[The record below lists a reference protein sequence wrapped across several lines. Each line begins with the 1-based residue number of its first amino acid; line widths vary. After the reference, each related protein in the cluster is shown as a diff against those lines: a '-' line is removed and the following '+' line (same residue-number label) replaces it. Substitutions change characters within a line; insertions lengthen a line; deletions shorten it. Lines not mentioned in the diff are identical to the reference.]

1 MPLPMEAE
9 FRVHASPVPTQTI
22 FSFDGSRA
30 MAPMD
35 CTGCLSK
42 TGLKVVPPS
51 SDFQTP
57 PLAAPTNTT
66 VFPFSFRA
74 VTAAMRP
81 LIVAEPMLRTP
92 KPLTTPESKR
102 GAPALPRAAGGV
114 ELPGFTW
121 LGASGAGAGVDRA
134 ASFVLGNW
142 NRATSNLGFGSA
154 LSIVNRW
161 LLGSPF
167 PPDSIAKG
175 IHTPAT

>member
-9 FRVHASPVPTQTI
+9 FRVQASPVPAQTI
-22 FSFDGSRA
+22 FSLDGSSA

-57 PLAAPTNTT
+57 PLAAPTKTI

-74 VTAAMRP
+74 AIAAMRP
-81 LIVAEPMLRTP
+81 LIVAEPMLRAP
-92 KPLTTPESKR
+92 KPLRTPESKC
-102 GAPALPRAAGGV
+102 GAAALPRGAGGV

-121 LGASGAGAGVDRA
+121 LGASGAGGGVDRT
-134 ASFVLGNW
+134 ASLVLGNW
-142 NRATSNLGFGSA
+142 NRASSKVGFGSA
-154 LSIVNRW
+154 LSMVNRW
-161 LLGSPF
+161 LFG
-167 PPDSIAKG
+167 
-175 IHTPAT
+175 

>member
-35 CTGCLSK
+35 WTGCLSK

-57 PLAAPTNTT
+57 PLAAPTNTM
-66 VFPFSFRA
+66 VLPFSFLA

-81 LIVAEPMLRTP
+81 LIVAEPLLRRP

-102 GAPALPRAAGGV
+102 GTAALPRGAGGV

-121 LGASGAGAGVDRA
+121 LGAPGAGAGVDRT
-134 ASFVLGNW
+134 ASLALGNW
-142 NRATSNLGFGSA
+142 NRASSKVGLGSA
-154 LSIVNRW
+154 LSMVNRW
-161 LLGSPF
+161 PF
-167 PPDSIAKG
+167 G
-175 IHTPAT
+175 

>member
-9 FRVHASPVPTQTI
+9 FRVQASPVPTQKI

-35 CTGCLSK
+35 CTGCLSN

-57 PLAAPTNTT
+57 PLAAPTNTM

-74 VTAAMRP
+74 VTAAIRP
-81 LIVAEPMLRTP
+81 LIVAEPMLRAP
-92 KPLTTPESKR
+92 RPLTALESNR
-102 GAPALPRAAGGV
+102 AAAALPRGAGGI

-121 LGASGAGAGVDRA
+121 LGAFGAGAVVDRT
-134 ASFVLGNW
+134 ASLVLGNW
-142 NRATSNLGFGSA
+142 NRASSNLGFGSA
-154 LSIVNRW
+154 LSMVNRW
-161 LLGSPF
+161 LRGS
-167 PPDSIAKG
+167 
-175 IHTPAT
+175 